1 MKQICSNEVDLQQ
14 KLLDLE
20 SWLTDR
26 GYKSEIVW
34 PEIQKVNLNDRS
46 NLKKRPKYQEDSIT
60 LVLTFHPALHMV
72 FDILKRVH
80 QHVQNSPMLKAVLP
94 KPPRVVLCTPQFNQY
109 KSDLKLYCEG
119 RRGFFREKLIEHFFN
134 HSHNGSQKDVMVQI
148 IDFCNPNDQEKLED
162 FWMQKLQTLYSNGL
176 NMKRVDQ

>member
-109 KSDLKLYCEG
+109 KSNWNYIVRVEEDSFGKSWLNIFLITAIMVHRRTWWYKL
-119 RRGFFREKLIEHFFN
+119 
-134 HSHNGSQKDVMVQI
+134 
-148 IDFCNPNDQEKLED
+148 
-162 FWMQKLQTLYSNGL
+162 
-176 NMKRVDQ
+176 

>member
-1 MKQICSNEVDLQQ
+1 
-14 KLLDLE
+14 
-20 SWLTDR
+20 
-26 GYKSEIVW
+26 
-34 PEIQKVNLNDRS
+34 
-46 NLKKRPKYQEDSIT
+46 
-60 LVLTFHPALHMV
+60 MV

-109 KSDLKLYCEG
+109 KSNLKLYCEG

-134 HSHNGSQKDVMVQI
+134 HSHNGSQKDMMVQI

-162 FWMQKLQTLYSNGL
+162 FWMQKLQTLYSDGL